1 MSCRVSRDH
10 SFVISLND
18 LGRHPVL
25 CFRLDNVGKTAL
37 YSGSFGKTLVEWRP
51 TIYDRREF
59 VLAGGRMSYGTHY
72 ADAFRQIGVY
82 AGKILRRGGREDRKI
97 EQEAA
102 NGSRIDG
109 ARYSN
114 AQWSEMACADGASDD

>member
-18 LGRHPVL
+18 LGRRPVL
-25 CFRLDNVGKTAL
+25 CFRLANVGKTAL

-82 AGKILRRGGREDRKI
+82 AGKILRRGGARTGKSGKRL
-97 EQEAA
+97 QCL
-102 NGSRIDG
+102 SRIERTQ
-109 ARYSN
+109 AVSWPWRWRLTKISSQSY
-114 AQWSEMACADGASDD
+114 